1 LPITK
6 FIQFNDFS
14 KGEQSRS
21 LIMKK
26 RTLIIAGMISA
37 FIYSLSSCGGS
48 SPEERVV
55 KGKTA
60 TQDTSV
66 QRGAYL
72 VTVIGC
78 NDCHSPRVM
87 GVWDPE
93 RLLSG
98 YPSNVPVKSHDLKD
112 LEPGS
117 AITDP
122 TGTAFTGPWGT
133 TFAANLTSD
142 GTGVGNWS
150 LKQFKNAL
158 TRGKHKGIDEERN
171 LLPPMPWQN
180 YSDMEEDDLK
190 AIFAYLKSTK
200 PVSNI
205 VHDAIPAGKMK

>member
-1 LPITK
+1 
-6 FIQFNDFS
+6 
-14 KGEQSRS
+14 
-21 LIMKK
+21 MKK
-26 RTLIIAGMISA
+26 RTLIIAGVISA
-37 FIYSLSSCGGS
+37 FVYSLSSCGGS
-48 SPEERVV
+48 SPEERAL

-60 TQDTSV
+60 VVDTSV

-78 NDCHSPRVM
+78 NDCHSPRM
-87 GVWDPE
+87 TGENGGAWDPD
-93 RLLSG
+93 RILSG
-98 YPSNVPVKSHDLKD
+98 YPSSGPGKAYDLKD

-122 TGTAFTGPWGT
+122 TGTSFTGPWGT

-142 GTGVGNWS
+142 GTGIGNWS

-180 YSDMEEDDLK
+180 YTDMKEEDLK

-200 PVSNI
+200 PVRNI
-205 VHDAIPAGKMK
+205 VPETIRAGKLK